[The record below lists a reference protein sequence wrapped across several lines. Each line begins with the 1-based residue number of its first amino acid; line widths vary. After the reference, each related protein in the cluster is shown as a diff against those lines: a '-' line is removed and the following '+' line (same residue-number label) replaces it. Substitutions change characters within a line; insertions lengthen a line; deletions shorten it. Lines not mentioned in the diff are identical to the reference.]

1 MSKVET
7 RQTPVSSNE
16 GKVSVVELQEDLLR
30 QFYGEVGFSISRQ
43 EYDLLA
49 YSLMTSDEQGFVR
62 FFSHCE
68 KTDFAI
74 ETYKSL
80 HKKITR
86 IYPDLKL
93 DSKIR
98 FFFHSNYYLRTQEE
112 IEAIVKEFYSK
123 PTPLSKICSSKNI
136 AVRWFEADKTNDAV
150 NVMRWK
156 ISNTLAR
163 EFSKAILSKADD
175 DSFSW
180 VSEGKLCVINIG
192 KSEFAK
198 FFGNLTHHRSKTVR
212 EGVAKL
218 EDIFSKTPKP
228 ELIAIF
234 FHTKDI
240 NLTCR
245 DESDNSRNDADN
257 KARNKKD
264 YFTQIELK
272 KRGWTPRLID
282 KYLGEP
288 DTYFYNAINRF
299 YPTHG
304 YEIKKVLKIESTST
318 FKKDRDSHS
327 HKKK

>member
-98 FFFHSNYYLRTQEE
+98 FFFRSSYYLRTQEE
-112 IEAIVKEFYSK
+112 IEAIAKEFYSK
-123 PTPLSKICSSKNI
+123 PTPLSRICSSKNI
-136 AVRWFEADKTNDAV
+136 AVRWFEDNKNNGGV
-150 NVMRWK
+150 NVMRWG
-156 ISNTLAR
+156 ISDTRAR

-180 VSEGKLCVINIG
+180 ASEGKLCVINIE

-198 FFGNLTHHRSKTVR
+198 FFGELSNHRSKTVR

-218 EDIFSKTPKP
+218 EDIFSKSLEP
-228 ELIAIF
+228 ESIAIF
-234 FHTKDI
+234 FHTKDGG
-240 NLTCR
+240 LKSS
-245 DESDNSRNDADN
+245 DEHDGSKKDYAH
-257 KARNKKD
+257 KKKD
-264 YFTQIELK
+264 YFTQIALK
-272 KRGWTPRLID
+272 KKGWTPRLID

-288 DTYFYNAINRF
+288 DTYFYNTTNRF